1 MRKRNF
7 LFKAIFGYAKIT
19 IKIIVAISFRRVLY
33 YYCFLQLLCNS
44 QILTIYLSVS
54 VSRIFAARKF
64 AVGKLA
70 ARKFAV
76 GKLAARNFRRNLEQI
91 GRLFQYNGLYS
102 KK

>member
-19 IKIIVAISFRRVLY
+19 IKIIVPISFRRVLY
-33 YYCFLQLLCNS
+33 YYCFLQLLCNL

-54 VSRIFAARKF
+54 MSRIF
-64 AVGKLA
+64 A

-91 GRLFQYNGLYS
+91 GRLFPYNGLYS